1 MRFARLTALAVAA
14 LSLPAVALLAS
25 GAFASAAPHST
36 EPQSTAPQS
45 AASAGPASTYPGA
58 PAVSIK
64 PLIQA
69 ATRSLAVVGDQVT
82 MADSSQ
88 NWAGYVSSGNRFRFI
103 QATFRVPSLNCHK
116 TPGTVKVP
124 ALVGEWVG
132 LDGLSGSR
140 VTVEQDG
147 ISGQCVKGVPS
158 YAAWWEMFPKVPVYP
173 GVFIRPGDVIQASVY
188 YNAKTRQYRL
198 TFSDLSNGQGF
209 STWRRCGASSCR
221 NGSAEVITEAPAMS
235 VSGNRLYP
243 LADCG
248 TESYSHIQITD
259 AAGQRGGFASSN
271 WQNTQLVMVD
281 NSNRVK
287 AATSGL
293 SHGTAFKTYWE
304 RAN

>member
-1 MRFARLTALAVAA
+1 MRFARPAALAVAA
-14 LSLPAVALLAS
+14 LSLPAGALLAS
-25 GAFASAAPHST
+25 GFASAAPHS
-36 EPQSTAPQS
+36 
-45 AASAGPASTYPGA
+45 AANGGSASTYPGA
-58 PAVSIK
+58 PAVGIK
-64 PLIQA
+64 PLIQP
-69 ATRSLAVVGDQVT
+69 ATRSLAVAGAPVT

-88 NWAGYVSSGNRFRFI
+88 NWAGYVSTGNRFRFI
-103 QATFRVPSLNCHK
+103 QATFRVPALNCRK
-116 TPGTVKVP
+116 TPGTAKVP

-132 LDGLSGSR
+132 LDGLTGSR

-147 ISGQCVKGVPS
+147 ISGQCAKGVPS

-173 GVFIRPGDVIQASVY
+173 GVFIRPGDTIQASVY
-188 YNAKTRQYRL
+188 YSAKTRQYRL
-198 TFSDLSNGQGF
+198 TLSDLSNGQGF

-287 AATSGL
+287 AATSSL
-293 SHGTAFKTYWE
+293 SHGTAFKTYWK